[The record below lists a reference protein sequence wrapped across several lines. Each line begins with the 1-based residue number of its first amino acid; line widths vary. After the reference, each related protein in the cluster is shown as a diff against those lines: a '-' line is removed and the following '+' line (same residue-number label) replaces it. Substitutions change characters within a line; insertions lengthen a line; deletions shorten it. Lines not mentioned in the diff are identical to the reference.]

1 MYVLISAFCDGES
14 VVPVQF
20 EVEEL
25 YSANSALYLTVVLT
39 KIDTKVLEET
49 PADVSA
55 GDTSPLFSMSIYS
68 LRSIFENVN
77 PADGRFLKYVPDA
90 FLNDAQLK
98 AKREALQKQSAEY
111 ANYRKE
117 AKSHNE
123 FNTGD
128 GSVCYVRDWCEN
140 SCKSGNLKFR
150 QMKMEFRYNLGG
162 SDVPPDSFP
171 I

>member
-1 MYVLISAFCDGES
+1 MLISAFCDRES

-20 EVEEL
+20 EVKEL

-55 GDTSPLFSMSIYS
+55 GDTSPLFSMSTYS
-68 LRSIFENVN
+68 LRSTFENVN

-98 AKREALQKQSAEY
+98 AKHEVLQKTVG
-111 ANYRKE
+111 R
-117 AKSHNE
+117 
-123 FNTGD
+123 
-128 GSVCYVRDWCEN
+128 VC
-140 SCKSGNLKFR
+140 
-150 QMKMEFRYNLGG
+150 
-162 SDVPPDSFP
+162 
-171 I
+171 